1 MSSSRAFLSHPQL
14 QRLSSPNPNEVMQ
27 TRWVHMSEL
36 MAELSETPDIYT
48 PWMRIY
54 MAEHAERIFGKN
66 GAADD
71 RGGNL

>member
-1 MSSSRAFLSHPQL
+1 VALFLGQASPDL
-14 QRLSSPNPNEVMQ
+14 VLAPNPQEVMQ
-27 TRWVHMSEL
+27 TRWLDMSEL
-36 MAELSETPDIYT
+36 KAELLETPDIYT